1 MTQKRTITI
10 DDQAY
15 DLDSLSQGAKQQLA
29 NLRVADREIARLQ
42 MQLADLSRCPK
53 RNFMRQVTQNLT
65 KSGAE
70 VGLGD
75 TSS

>member
-1 MTQKRTITI
+1 MLPALFPTLL
-10 DDQAY
+10 AA
-15 DLDSLSQGAKQQLA
+15 LPAGPGAALA
-29 NLRVADREIARLQ
+29 VTAAALTYVI
-42 MQLADLSRCPK
+42 DLSRCPK

>member
-1 MTQKRTITI
+1 MTQKKTITI

-42 MQLADLSRCPK
+42 MQLALAQTA
-53 RNFMRQVTQNLT
+53 RNAYAQALKGELAQAD
-65 KSGAE
+65 AE
-70 VGLGD
+70 K
-75 TSS
+75 TA